1 MLSLVVGVTRM
12 VLEYSFVAPLCG
24 SGEED
29 SRLSIVK
36 KVDFLHFAAILSV
49 FSVIVMV
56 IISLCTKPRP
66 PQKVFISLN
75 PYH

>member
-1 MLSLVVGVTRM
+1 MLSLVVGVIRM

-29 SRLSIVK
+29 SRLSIVT

-66 PQKVFISLN
+66 PRKVFTSL
-75 PYH
+75 YH